1 HAAVQRSDLPA
12 QRRQHRDLP
21 RRRHQPEAVP
31 GALAVRLLRLDA
43 AVDPLAVDHLHPA
56 LGGAVDSDH
65 PVVPLDAELGMG
77 DAQQRPLVLVRH
89 RRALVAG
96 QARTGAGLGDHRP
109 HLEIPAVLDADHAR
123 RAHGD
128 LERSV
133 RGGADRRRDQV
144 AAVLL
149 RDLAADPEPLPHEH
163 AALDHLEPRRL
174 QQRVSAHRRRAERH
188 HPRAGHARHPLRVP
202 HVPAGHGRG
211 HGHDRAPGVD
221 PAGDPPGAASGTED
235 RGMKAVATQPHAAAR
250 QRPRQRSSL
259 SYLVREAFAEG
270 GLIVVG
276 LVVLIWT
283 LLPLYHMVM
292 LSLTPVSDGFA
303 GRFWPDNPTL
313 ENYRVVFTESHFF
326 LQNFWIQLFN
336 SIFVAV
342 ATMALVLVTAS
353 LASYAIGRLKM
364 RYGHVI

>member
-1 HAAVQRSDLPA
+1 FMRFLYEPENIGPYLEGSLGRWFPVMPELQNTAYWTETDDPHRQIHWRQYMERPQNPFPFVYNHRFIQVMTENAIGKAVGRMVLEDRSAEDAADELIARVQEVVGTDWRWPRGSGGGRSPDFGVYGERGDCDGGDGGGVSCPEDRALVDRAGDGLGDRVRDPLHRHLLRVRGLAGELRHLARLEPGQLHAAVQRSDLPA

-31 GALAVRLLRLDA
+31 GALAVRLLCLDA

-56 LGGAVDSDH
+56 LGGAVDPDH

-163 AALDHLEPRRL
+163 AALDHLE
-174 QQRVSAHRRRAERH
+174 
-188 HPRAGHARHPLRVP
+188 
-202 HVPAGHGRG
+202 
-211 HGHDRAPGVD
+211 
-221 PAGDPPGAASGTED
+221 
-235 RGMKAVATQPHAAAR
+235 
-250 QRPRQRSSL
+250 
-259 SYLVREAFAEG
+259 
-270 GLIVVG
+270 
-276 LVVLIWT
+276 
-283 LLPLYHMVM
+283 
-292 LSLTPVSDGFA
+292 
-303 GRFWPDNPTL
+303 
-313 ENYRVVFTESHFF
+313 
-326 LQNFWIQLFN
+326 
-336 SIFVAV
+336 
-342 ATMALVLVTAS
+342 
-353 LASYAIGRLKM
+353 
-364 RYGHVI
+364 